1 MLGERQKA
9 REPGARMSRWCRRW
23 NLLERMQRYPE
34 LGMECLCGSLGS
46 IPALQKEQTNK
57 QTKQKRW
64 GWVGWGIGFL

>member
-34 LGMECLCGSLGS
+34 LGMECSS
-46 IPALQKEQTNK
+46 PPHTFKKTNK
-57 QTKQKRW
+57 KKKKTNWW
-64 GWVGWGIGFL
+64 GGGGVGA